1 MNKMKIGILTQPL
14 KTNYGGLLQ
23 AYALQ
28 KTLKTLGQEAW
39 IIDRDYSKLSF
50 KKKLFNVIK
59 RRIPVGNFSIQPNTK
74 ENEIIGQHTSYFKN
88 KYIGS
93 ITEKFTQSSEM
104 KKLNSLGFDAY
115 VVGSDQV
122 WRPRYS
128 PGITN
133 YFLDFEASEK
143 EIKKLSYAASFGVD
157 NWEFSE
163 EETTECTMLAQKFD
177 AISVRENS
185 GLNLVKEYL
194 KNEAVHVLDPTML
207 LDTQDYIELMER
219 EGESQSEGNLMT
231 YVLDI
236 TDEKRKFIKD
246 IGENLKLV
254 PFTVMQQEKFSSMKR
269 IQNSIFPP
277 VTKWLRGF
285 KDAEFVITDSFHGCA
300 FAILFNKPFL
310 ALGNRK
316 RGIARFTSL
325 LKMFKL
331 EERLIL
337 DDFTFD
343 EKLIKNKI
351 DWENVNTIMNRER
364 EKSINFLKNNLN

>member
-1 MNKMKIGILTQPL
+1 MKIGILTQPL

-28 KTLKTLGQEAW
+28 KTLKTLGHEAW
-39 IIDRDYSKLSF
+39 IINRDYSKLSL

-59 RRIPVGNFSIQPNTK
+59 RRIPVGNFSIQPNTT

-104 KKLNSLGFDAY
+104 KKLNNLGFDAY

-122 WRPRYS
+122 WRPKYS

-133 YFLDFEASEK
+133 YFLDFESGEK
-143 EIKKLSYAASFGVD
+143 EKKKLSYAASFGVD

-163 EETTECTMLAQKFD
+163 EETIECTMLAQKFD
-177 AISVRENS
+177 AISVREDS

-325 LKMFKL
+325 LNMFKL

-337 DDFTFD
+337 DDFTFN